1 MGDLAAPGRLNDQIG
16 DPHVLKPF
24 QAHRSGRIVGVFTD
38 GQVGV
43 LRFLLTGQLA
53 LLDEEDPLG
62 AEPDPLTA
70 ALGIADGPVKKP
82 DNPAL
87 ARLFP
92 DAYGDADEA
101 SEFRRLTEPDLRE
114 GKRATARQVLETL
127 EDYRGGDKLT
137 LDGDQARAWLSA
149 VNDVRLVLA
158 VWLDIEDDDDN
169 PFDRIDEKDDRYEIV
184 VMYHWLGALVEWLV
198 EALMG

>member
-1 MGDLAAPGRLNDQIG
+1 M
-16 DPHVLKPF
+16 LKPF
-24 QAHRSGRIVGVFTD
+24 QAHRRSGLIVGAFTE
-38 GQVGV
+38 GQADV
-43 LRFLLTGQLA
+43 LRFLLDGQLA

-62 AEPDPLTA
+62 EETDPLAA

-101 SEFRRLTEPDLRE
+101 GEFRRLTEPDLRE
-114 GKRATARQVLETL
+114 GKRDAARQVLETL
-127 EDYRGGDKLT
+127 KDYHAGDKLA
-137 LDGDQARAWLSA
+137 LDGDEARAWLGA
-149 VNDVRLVLA
+149 VNDVRLVLS
-158 VWLDIEDDDDN
+158 VWLEIEDDDDN

-184 VMYHWLGALVEWLV
+184 VMYHWLGAVVEWLV
-198 EALMG
+198 DALMG

>member
-1 MGDLAAPGRLNDQIG
+1 MLQ
-16 DPHVLKPF
+16 PF
-24 QAHRSGRIVGVFTD
+24 EAHRTGRIVGAFTD
-38 GQVGV
+38 GQAGL

-62 AEPDPLTA
+62 ADPDPLAA

-92 DAYGDADEA
+92 NAYDDADEA

-114 GKRATARQVLETL
+114 GKRSAARQVLAA
-127 EDYRGGDKLT
+127 
-137 LDGDQARAWLSA
+137 LDGYEPGDQVWLDAEQARVWLGA
-149 VNDVRLVLA
+149 VNDIRLVLA
-158 VWLDIEDDDDN
+158 VWLEIEDDDDN
-169 PFDRIDEKDDRYEIV
+169 PFDRIPPDDDRYEIV
-184 VMYHWLGALVEWLV
+184 AIYHWLGAVVEWLV

>member
-1 MGDLAAPGRLNDQIG
+1 MLQ
-16 DPHVLKPF
+16 PF
-24 QAHRSGRIVGVFTD
+24 EAHRSGRIVGAFTD
-38 GQVGV
+38 GQAGV
-43 LRFLLTGQLA
+43 LRFLLNGQLA

-62 AEPDPLTA
+62 TDPDPLAA

-92 DAYGDADEA
+92 NAYEDADEA

-114 GKRATARQVLETL
+114 GKRAAARQVLADL
-127 EDYRGGDKLT
+127 EGYTPGDKVW
-137 LDGDQARAWLSA
+137 LDAEQAQVWLGA
-149 VNDVRLVLA
+149 VNDIRLVLA
-158 VWLDIEDDDDN
+158 VWLEIEDDDDN
-169 PFDRIDEKDDRYEIV
+169 PFERIQPDDERYEIV

>member
-1 MGDLAAPGRLNDQIG
+1 MLQ
-16 DPHVLKPF
+16 PF
-24 QAHRSGRIVGVFTD
+24 EAHRSGRIVGAFTD
-38 GQVGV
+38 GQAGV
-43 LRFLLTGQLA
+43 LRFLLNGQLA

-62 AEPDPLTA
+62 ADPNQDPLAA

-92 DAYGDADEA
+92 NAYEDADDA
-101 SEFRRLTEPDLRE
+101 SEFRRLTESDLRE
-114 GKRATARQVLETL
+114 GKRAAARQVLGSLADYEPGEQLWL
-127 EDYRGGDKLT
+127 EPE
-137 LDGDQARAWLSA
+137 QAREWLGA
-149 VNDVRLVLA
+149 VNDIRLVLA
-158 VWLDIEDDDDN
+158 VWLEIEDDDDN
-169 PFDRIDEKDDRYEIV
+169 PFERIRPDDERYEIV

>member
-1 MGDLAAPGRLNDQIG
+1 
-16 DPHVLKPF
+16 VLQPF
-24 QAHRSGRIVGVFTD
+24 QAHRSGRIVGAFTD
-38 GQVGV
+38 GQAGV

-62 AEPDPLTA
+62 TEPDPLAA

-114 GKRATARQVLETL
+114 AKRTVARQVLDTL
-127 EDYRGGDKLT
+127 QDYKAGEELW
-137 LDGDQARAWLSA
+137 LNAEQARAWLGA
-149 VNDVRLVLA
+149 VNDIRLVLA
-158 VWLDIEDDDDN
+158 VWLEIEDDDDN
-169 PFDRIDEKDDRYEIV
+169 PFDRIDEGDDRYEIV

>member
-1 MGDLAAPGRLNDQIG
+1 MLQ
-16 DPHVLKPF
+16 PF
-24 QAHRSGRIVGVFTD
+24 QAHRSGRIVGAFTE
-38 GQVGV
+38 GQVDV

-62 AEPDPLTA
+62 AEPDPLAA

-101 SEFRRLTEPDLRE
+101 GEFRRLTEPDLRE
-114 GKRATARQVLETL
+114 GKRATARLVLDTL
-127 EDYRGGDKLT
+127 RDYRPGAKLS
-137 LDGDQARAWLSA
+137 LDGDQARAWLGA

-158 VWLDIEDDDDN
+158 VWLEIEDDDDN
-169 PFDRIDEKDDRYEIV
+169 PFERIDEKDDRYEIV

>member
-1 MGDLAAPGRLNDQIG
+1 
-16 DPHVLKPF
+16 VLQPF
-24 QAHRSGRIVGVFTD
+24 EAHDGGRIIGAFTD
-38 GQVGV
+38 GQAGL
-43 LRFLLTGQLA
+43 LRFLLAGQLA

-62 AEPDPLTA
+62 ADPDPLAA

-92 DAYGDADEA
+92 NAYEDADEA

-114 GKRATARQVLETL
+114 GKRSAARQVLACL
-127 EDYRGGDKLT
+127 EGYEP
-137 LDGDQARAWLSA
+137 GDQIRLDPEQARVWLGA
-149 VNDVRLVLA
+149 VNDIRLVLA
-158 VWLDIEDDDDN
+158 VWLEIEDDDDN
-169 PFDRIDEKDDRYEIV
+169 PFDRIPPDDDRYEIV
-184 VMYHWLGALVEWLV
+184 AIYHWLGALVEWLV

>member
-1 MGDLAAPGRLNDQIG
+1 
-16 DPHVLKPF
+16 VLQPF
-24 QAHRSGRIVGVFTD
+24 EAHRSGRIVGAFTD
-38 GQVGV
+38 GQAGV
-43 LRFLLTGQLA
+43 LRFLLAGQLA
-53 LLDEEDPLG
+53 LLDEEDPTG
-62 AEPDPLTA
+62 DDSDPLAA

-101 SEFRRLTEPDLRE
+101 GEFRRLTEPDLRE
-114 GKRATARQVLETL
+114 GKRAAARQVLDTL
-127 EDYRGGDKLT
+127 QGYSEGDRIL
-137 LDGDQARAWLSA
+137 LDGEQARLWLGA
-149 VNDVRLVLA
+149 VNDIRLVLA
-158 VWLDIEDDDDN
+158 VWLEIEDDDDN
-169 PFDRIDEKDDRYEIV
+169 PYDRIGPDDERYEIV

>member
-1 MGDLAAPGRLNDQIG
+1 
-16 DPHVLKPF
+16 VLQPF
-24 QAHRSGRIVGVFTD
+24 EAHRSGRIVGAFTD
-38 GQVGV
+38 GQAGV
-43 LRFLLTGQLA
+43 LRFLMAGQLA

-62 AEPDPLTA
+62 TDPDPLA
-70 ALGIADGPVKKP
+70 VALGIAEGPVKKP

-92 DAYGDADEA
+92 NAYEDADDA

-114 GKRATARQVLETL
+114 GKREAARQVLGAL
-127 EDYRGGDKLT
+127 EGYQPGAKVW
-137 LDGDQARAWLSA
+137 LDAEQARIWLGA

-158 VWLDIEDDDDN
+158 VWLEIEDDDDN
-169 PFDRIDEKDDRYEIV
+169 PFERIQPDDERYEIV

>member
-1 MGDLAAPGRLNDQIG
+1 MLQ
-16 DPHVLKPF
+16 PF
-24 QAHRSGRIVGVFTD
+24 RAHRRSGRIVGAFTE
-38 GQVGV
+38 GQTGV

-62 AEPDPLTA
+62 AEPDPLA
-70 ALGIADGPVKKP
+70 VALGIADGPVKKP

-127 EDYRGGDKLT
+127 QDYRPGEKLW
-137 LDGDQARAWLSA
+137 LEADQARAWLGA
-149 VNDVRLVLA
+149 VNDVRLVLS
-158 VWLDIEDDDDN
+158 VWLEIEDDDDD
-169 PFDRIDEKDDRYEIV
+169 PFERIDEKDDRYEIV
-184 VMYHWLGALVEWLV
+184 VMYHWLGAVVEWLV

>member
-1 MGDLAAPGRLNDQIG
+1 MLQ
-16 DPHVLKPF
+16 PF
-24 QAHRSGRIVGVFTD
+24 QAHHSGRIVGAFTD
-38 GQVGV
+38 GQAGV

-62 AEPDPLTA
+62 DDPDPLAA
-70 ALGIADGPVKKP
+70 ALGIVGGPVKKP

-114 GKRATARQVLETL
+114 GKRAAARQVLGMLQGYTE
-127 EDYRGGDKLT
+127 GDELS
-137 LDGDQARAWLSA
+137 LDAEQARVWLGA
-149 VNDVRLVLA
+149 VNDIRLVLA

-169 PFDRIDEKDDRYEIV
+169 PFDRIQEGDERYEIM
-184 VMYHWLGALVEWLV
+184 VMYQWLGAVLEWLV

>member
-1 MGDLAAPGRLNDQIG
+1 M
-16 DPHVLKPF
+16 LKPF
-24 QAHRSGRIVGVFTD
+24 QAHRRSGLIVGAFTE
-38 GQVGV
+38 GQADV
-43 LRFLLTGQLA
+43 LRFLLNGQLA

-62 AEPDPLTA
+62 EEPDPLVA

-114 GKRATARQVLETL
+114 GKRATARQVLAVAPGL
-127 EDYRGGDKLT
+127 PARRQALPGRRPGPGLARRGQRRPAGPLGLAGDR
-137 LDGDQARAWLSA
+137 GRRRQPVRPHRARRTTAT
-149 VNDVRLVLA
+149 R
-158 VWLDIEDDDDN
+158 
-169 PFDRIDEKDDRYEIV
+169 
-184 VMYHWLGALVEWLV
+184 
-198 EALMG
+198 

>member
-1 MGDLAAPGRLNDQIG
+1 MLQ
-16 DPHVLKPF
+16 PF
-24 QAHRSGRIVGVFTD
+24 KRHRRSGEIVGAFTD
-38 GQVGV
+38 GQADV

-62 AEPDPLTA
+62 DEPDSLA
-70 ALGIADGPVKKP
+70 VALGIADGPVKKP

-101 SEFRRLTEPDLRE
+101 GEFRRLTEADLRE
-114 GKRATARQVLETL
+114 GKRDLARQVLDTL
-127 EDYRGGDKLT
+127 RDYHPGDKLA
-137 LDGDQARAWLSA
+137 LDGDQARAWLGA
-149 VNDVRLVLA
+149 VNDIRLVLA
-158 VWLDIEDDDDN
+158 VWLEIEDDDDN
-169 PFDRIDEKDDRYEIV
+169 PFDRIREQDDRYEIV

>member
-1 MGDLAAPGRLNDQIG
+1 
-16 DPHVLKPF
+16 VLQPF
-24 QAHRSGRIVGVFTD
+24 RAHRRSGRIVGAFTE
-38 GQVGV
+38 GQTGV

-62 AEPDPLTA
+62 SEPDPLA
-70 ALGIADGPVKKP
+70 VALGIADGPVKKP

-127 EDYRGGDKLT
+127 QDYRPGEKLW
-137 LDGDQARAWLSA
+137 LEADQARAWLGA
-149 VNDVRLVLA
+149 VNDVRLVLS
-158 VWLDIEDDDDN
+158 VWLEIEDDDDD
-169 PFDRIDEKDDRYEIV
+169 PFERIDEKDDRYEIV
-184 VMYHWLGALVEWLV
+184 VMYHWLGAVVEWLV

>member
-1 MGDLAAPGRLNDQIG
+1 M
-16 DPHVLKPF
+16 LKPF
-24 QAHRSGRIVGVFTD
+24 RADRSGRIVGAFTE
-38 GQVGV
+38 GQTGV

-62 AEPDPLTA
+62 AEPDPLA
-70 ALGIADGPVKKP
+70 ASLGIADGPVKKP

-114 GKRATARQVLETL
+114 AKRATARQVLETL
-127 EDYRGGDKLT
+127 QDYRPGDKLS
-137 LDGDQARAWLSA
+137 LDAEQARAWLGA
-149 VNDVRLVLA
+149 VNDIRLVLA
-158 VWLDIEDDDDN
+158 VWLEIEDDDDD
-169 PFDRIDEKDDRYEIV
+169 PFDRIDEQDERHEIV
-184 VMYHWLGALVEWLV
+184 LMYHWLGAVVEWLV

>member
-1 MGDLAAPGRLNDQIG
+1 
-16 DPHVLKPF
+16 VLQPF
-24 QAHRSGRIVGVFTD
+24 KAHRSGRIVGAFTD
-38 GQVGV
+38 GQTGV
-43 LRFLLTGQLA
+43 LRFLLAGQLA

-62 AEPDPLTA
+62 DDADPLAA

-114 GKRATARQVLETL
+114 GKRAATRQVLATL
-127 EDYRGGDKLT
+127 EDYEPGGELW
-137 LDGDQARAWLSA
+137 LDADQARAWLGA
-149 VNDVRLVLA
+149 VNDIRLVLA
-158 VWLDIEDDDDN
+158 VWLEIEDDDDN
-169 PFDRIDEKDDRYEIV
+169 PFDRIDEGDERYEIV

>member
-1 MGDLAAPGRLNDQIG
+1 
-16 DPHVLKPF
+16 VLQPF
-24 QAHRSGRIVGVFTD
+24 EAHRSGRIVGAFTD
-38 GQVGV
+38 GQAGV

-62 AEPDPLTA
+62 SDPDPLAA

-92 DAYGDADEA
+92 NAYEDADDA
-101 SEFRRLTEPDLRE
+101 SEFRRLTEADLRE
-114 GKRATARQVLETL
+114 GKREAARQVLGVL
-127 EDYRGGDKLT
+127 EGYEPGEPVW
-137 LDGDQARAWLSA
+137 LDAEQARVWLGA
-149 VNDVRLVLA
+149 VNDIRLVLA
-158 VWLDIEDDDDN
+158 VWLEIEDDDDN
-169 PFDRIDEKDDRYEIV
+169 PFERIQPDDERYEIV

>member
-1 MGDLAAPGRLNDQIG
+1 M
-16 DPHVLKPF
+16 LKPF
-24 QAHRSGRIVGVFTD
+24 QAHRRSGLIVGAFAEGEAD
-38 GQVGV
+38 V

-62 AEPDPLTA
+62 EEPDPLTA
-70 ALGIADGPVKKP
+70 ALGIADSAVKKP

-101 SEFRRLTEPDLRE
+101 GEFRRLTEPDLRE

-127 EDYRGGDKLT
+127 TDYEPGDTLS
-137 LDGDQARAWLSA
+137 LDGEQAQAWLGA
-149 VNDVRLVLA
+149 VNDVRLVLS
-158 VWLDIEDDDDN
+158 VWLEIEDDDDN
-169 PFDRIDEKDDRYEIV
+169 PFDRIDEADDRYAIV
-184 VMYHWLGALVEWLV
+184 VMYDWLGAMVEWLV
-198 EALMG
+198 QALMG

>member
-1 MGDLAAPGRLNDQIG
+1 M
-16 DPHVLKPF
+16 LKPF
-24 QAHRSGRIVGVFTD
+24 QAHRRSGLIVGAFTED
-38 GQVGV
+38 QADV

-62 AEPDPLTA
+62 EEPDPLSA

-82 DNPAL
+82 ENPAL

-101 SEFRRLTEPDLRE
+101 GEFRRLTEPDLRE
-114 GKRATARQVLETL
+114 GKRATARQVLATL
-127 EDYRGGDKLT
+127 TGYEPGDPLS
-137 LDGDQARAWLSA
+137 LDTEQAQAWLGA
-149 VNDVRLVLA
+149 VKDIRLVLA
-158 VWLDIEDDDDN
+158 VWLEIEDDDDN
-169 PFDRIDEKDDRYEIV
+169 PFDRIDDKDDRYEIV
-184 VMYHWLGALVEWLV
+184 VIYHWLGALVEWLV

>member
-1 MGDLAAPGRLNDQIG
+1 
-16 DPHVLKPF
+16 VLQPF
-24 QAHRSGRIVGVFTD
+24 QADHSGRIVGAFTD
-38 GQVGV
+38 GQTDV
-43 LRFLLTGQLA
+43 LRFLLAGQLA

-62 AEPDPLTA
+62 EEPDSLAA

-92 DAYGDADEA
+92 DAYEGDADEA

-114 GKRATARQVLETL
+114 GKRATARQVLDSL
-127 EDYRGGDKLT
+127 RDYQPGEELA
-137 LDGDQARAWLSA
+137 LAAEQARSWLGA
-149 VNDVRLVLA
+149 VNDIRLVLA
-158 VWLDIEDDDDN
+158 VWLEIEDDDDN
-169 PFDRIDEKDDRYEIV
+169 PFDRIDERDDRYEIV
-184 VMYHWLGALVEWLV
+184 VMYHWLGAMVEWLV

>member
-1 MGDLAAPGRLNDQIG
+1 MLQ
-16 DPHVLKPF
+16 PF
-24 QAHRSGRIVGVFTD
+24 EADRTGRIVGVFTD
-38 GQVGV
+38 GQAGV

-62 AEPDPLTA
+62 SDPDPLAA

-92 DAYGDADEA
+92 NAYEDADEA
-101 SEFRRLTEPDLRE
+101 GEFRRLTEPDLRE
-114 GKRATARQVLETL
+114 GKRAAARQVLAVL
-127 EDYRGGDKLT
+127 EGYAAGDEVS
-137 LDGDQARAWLSA
+137 LDAEQARVWLGA
-149 VNDVRLVLA
+149 VNDIRLVLA
-158 VWLDIEDDDDN
+158 VWLEIEDDDDD
-169 PFDRIDEKDDRYEIV
+169 PFERIKPEDDRYEIV
-184 VMYHWLGALVEWLV
+184 AIYHWLGALVEWLV